1 MARREFDVASEVQRA
16 AAAVRVD
23 ETSASAVVE
32 QIAEEAPIA
41 LVYNGVPHVV
51 VMASPADLEDL
62 ALGFS
67 LSEAVIGSVAELG
80 GIEIVPEQ
88 TGYSVYLSV
97 PPDRVEMIAQRRR
110 NMTARTGCGVCGAET
125 IEQAMRNV
133 PVVAAPGAGGG
144 AQRVTRRAMADAM
157 KQLPALQSL
166 NAATGATHAAAWA
179 NLDGRLQLVRE
190 DVGRHNALDKLI
202 GALAAG
208 DVDTAQG
215 FAVITSRASYEMV
228 QKAAMAGIGLLAAVS
243 APTALAVRIAREA
256 RVTLAGFVRGERC
269 MVYADEARRLTKDED
284 WKT

>member
-1 MARREFDVASEVQRA
+1 VARREFDA
-16 AAAVRVD
+16 
-23 ETSASAVVE
+23 ASAVRRAVPAVRIDTSSSGAAVE

-51 VMASPADLEDL
+51 VMASPAHLEDL

-67 LSEAVIGSVAELG
+67 LSEGVIGSAAELG
-80 GIEIVPEQ
+80 GMEIVPEQ
-88 TGYSVYLSV
+88 MGFSIYLSV
-97 PPDRVEMIAQRRR
+97 PPERVEVIAQRRR

-125 IEQAMRNV
+125 IEQAMRDV
-133 PVVAAPGAGGG
+133 PKVAAGRGFAG
-144 AQRVTRRAMADAM
+144 TRQAIAAAMG
-157 KQLPALQSL
+157 QLPSLQAL

-179 NLDGRLQLVRE
+179 NLEGEIQVVRE

-202 GALAAG
+202 GALAADG
-208 DVDTAQG
+208 IDTAQG

-256 RVTLAGFVRGERC
+256 GVTLAGFVRGERC
-269 MVYADEARRLTKDED
+269 TVYADDAHRVTTSGDWEA
-284 WKT
+284 

>member
-1 MARREFDVASEVQRA
+1 MTHREFDVVNEVHRA
-16 AAAVRVD
+16 VAAVRID
-23 ETSASAVVE
+23 ASLACATIE

-51 VMASPADLEDL
+51 VMASPVNLEDL

-67 LSEAVIGSVAELG
+67 LSEALIGSPAELG

-97 PPDRVEMIAQRRR
+97 PPERAAIIEQRRR
-110 NMTARTGCGVCGAET
+110 NMTARTGCGLCGAET
-125 IEQAMRNV
+125 IEQAMRDV
-133 PVVAAPGAGGG
+133 PKVTAGRGVIAG
-144 AQRVTRRAMADAM
+144 RGVTRHAMAAAM
-157 KQLPALQSL
+157 KQLPSLQTL
-166 NAATGATHAAAWA
+166 NSATGATHAAAWA
-179 NLDGRLQLVRE
+179 NFNGQLQLVRE

-208 DVDTAQG
+208 RIDTAQG

-256 RVTLAGFVRGERC
+256 GVTLAGFVRGERC
-269 MVYADEARRLTKDED
+269 MVYADDAHRLTTSDD
-284 WKT
+284 WKA

>member
-1 MARREFDVASEVQRA
+1 VVRRQFDVATEVRRA
-16 AAAVRVD
+16 VPAVRVD
-23 ETSASAVVE
+23 DSSACAVVE

-51 VMASPADLEDL
+51 VMATPANLEDL

-67 LSEAVIGSVAELG
+67 LSEAVIGSAAELG

-88 TGYSVYLSV
+88 TGYSIYLSV
-97 PPDRVEMIAQRRR
+97 PPERVAAIEQRRR

-125 IEQAMRNV
+125 IEQAMRDV
-133 PVVAAPGAGGG
+133 PKVAAG
-144 AQRVTRRAMADAM
+144 QRVTRHAMASAM
-157 KQLPALQSL
+157 KQLPSLQTL
-166 NAATGATHAAAWA
+166 NAATGATHAAGWA
-179 NLDGRLQLVRE
+179 NFNGQLQLVRE

-208 DVDTAQG
+208 GTDTAQG

-256 RVTLAGFVRGERC
+256 GVTLAGFVRGERC
-269 MVYADEARRLTKDED
+269 MVYADEAHRLTQNND
-284 WKT
+284 WKA

>member
-1 MARREFDVASEVQRA
+1 VARREFDA
-16 AAAVRVD
+16 
-23 ETSASAVVE
+23 ASAVRRAVPAVRIDTGSSGAAVE

-51 VMASPADLEDL
+51 VMASPAHLEDL

-67 LSEAVIGSVAELG
+67 LSEGVIASAAELG
-80 GIEIVPEQ
+80 GMEIVPEQ
-88 TGYSVYLSV
+88 TGYSIYLSV
-97 PPDRVEMIAQRRR
+97 PAERVEVIAQRRR

-125 IEQAMRNV
+125 IEQAMRDV
-133 PVVAAPGAGGG
+133 PKVAAQRGFAASGA
-144 AQRVTRRAMADAM
+144 TRQALAAAMR
-157 KQLPALQSL
+157 QLPSLQTL

-179 NLDGRLQLVRE
+179 NSKGEIQVVRE

-202 GALAAG
+202 GALATDG
-208 DVDTAQG
+208 IDTAQG

-256 RVTLAGFVRGERC
+256 GVTLAGFVRGERC
-269 MVYADEARRLTKDED
+269 TVYADDAKRLTTMGD
-284 WKT
+284 WKA

>member
-1 MARREFDVASEVQRA
+1 VTRREFEVATEVRRA
-16 AAAVRVD
+16 VAAVRVD
-23 ETSASAVVE
+23 ESSARAVVE

-51 VMASPADLEDL
+51 VMASPANLEDL

-67 LSEAVIGSVAELG
+67 LSEGVIGSASELG

-88 TGYSVYLSV
+88 TGYSIYLSV
-97 PPDRVEMIAQRRR
+97 PTERVAIIEQRRR

-125 IEQAMRNV
+125 IEQAMRDV
-133 PVVAAPGAGGG
+133 QKVAS
-144 AQRVTRRAMADAM
+144 AQPVTRQAMADAM
-157 KQLPALQSL
+157 KQLPALQTL
-166 NAATGATHAAAWA
+166 NTATGAAHAAAWA
-179 NLDGRLQLVRE
+179 NLDGQLQLVRE

-208 DVDTAQG
+208 GIDTAQG

-243 APTALAVRIAREA
+243 APTALAVRIARKA
-256 RVTLAGFVRGERC
+256 GVTLAGFVRGQRC
-269 MVYADEARRLTKDED
+269 MVYADEAHRLTKGDD
-284 WKT
+284 WKA

>member
-41 LVYNGVPHVV
+41 LVYNRVPYVV
-51 VMASPADLEDL
+51 VMASPAYLEDL

-133 PVVAAPGAGGG
+133 PVVVAPGAGGG

-202 GALAAG
+202 GALAVAG
-208 DVDTAQG
+208 MDTAQG

-269 MVYADEARRLTKDED
+269 MVYADEARRLTKNKD
-284 WKT
+284 WKA

>member
-1 MARREFDVASEVQRA
+1 MARREFDVTHDVHRSAE
-16 AAAVRVD
+16 AVGV
-23 ETSASAVVE
+23 EGSSAHLVVE

-51 VMASPADLEDL
+51 VMASPANLEDL

-67 LSEAVIGSVAELG
+67 LNEGVIGSAAELG

-88 TGYSVYLSV
+88 TGYSVYLSI
-97 PPDRVEMIAQRRR
+97 PSERVAIIGQRRR

-125 IEQAMRNV
+125 IEQAMRDV
-133 PVVAAPGAGGG
+133 PKVAAGRGVKAG
-144 AQRVTRRAMADAM
+144 QAMGRHAIASAM
-157 KQLPALQSL
+157 KQLPSLQTL

-179 NLDGRLQLVRE
+179 NLDGELQLVRE

-208 DVDTAQG
+208 NIDTAQG

-243 APTALAVRIAREA
+243 APTALAVRLAREA
-256 RVTLAGFVRGERC
+256 GVTLAGFVRGERC
-269 MVYADEARRLTKDED
+269 MVYADDAHRLTASED
-284 WKT
+284 WKA

>member
-1 MARREFDVASEVQRA
+1 MTRREFDVATEVRRA
-16 AAAVRVD
+16 VPAVRVD
-23 ETSASAVVE
+23 ENSACAVVE

-51 VMASPADLEDL
+51 VMASPANLEDL

-67 LSEAVIGSVAELG
+67 LSEGVIGSAAELG
-80 GIEIVPEQ
+80 GIEIAPEQ
-88 TGYSVYLSV
+88 TGYSIYLSV
-97 PPDRVEMIAQRRR
+97 PPERVAVIEQRRR

-125 IEQAMRNV
+125 IEQAMRDV
-133 PVVAAPGAGGG
+133 PKVAST
-144 AQRVTRRAMADAM
+144 QRVARQAMAGAM
-157 KQLPALQSL
+157 KQLPSLQTL

-179 NLDGRLQLVRE
+179 NLDGQLQLVRE

-208 DVDTAQG
+208 GVDTAQG

-256 RVTLAGFVRGERC
+256 GVTLAGFVRGERC
-269 MVYADEARRLTKDED
+269 MVYADKAHRLTKSDD
-284 WKT
+284 WKA

>member
-1 MARREFDVASEVQRA
+1 MARREFDVTTEVQRA
-16 AAAVRVD
+16 AAAVRID
-23 ETSASAVVE
+23 ENSASAVVE

-51 VMASPADLEDL
+51 IMASPAYLEDL

-67 LSEAVIGSVAELG
+67 LNEAVIGSIAELG

-97 PPDRVEMIAQRRR
+97 PPQRVEMIAQRRR

-125 IEQAMRNV
+125 IEQAMRDV
-133 PVVAAPGAGGG
+133 PVVAAPKAGD
-144 AQRVTRRAMADAM
+144 AQRVTRRAIVDAM

-179 NLDGRLQLVRE
+179 NLDGGLQLVRE

-208 DVDTAQG
+208 GVDTAQG

-269 MVYADEARRLTKDED
+269 MVYADEAHRLTQSED

>member
-1 MARREFDVASEVQRA
+1 MTRREFDVATEVRRA
-16 AAAVRVD
+16 VPAVRVD
-23 ETSASAVVE
+23 ENSTGAVVE

-51 VMASPADLEDL
+51 VMASPANLGDL

-67 LSEAVIGSVAELG
+67 LSEGVIASAAELG
-80 GIEIVPEQ
+80 GIEIVPEE

-97 PPDRVEMIAQRRR
+97 PPERVAVIEQRRR

-133 PVVAAPGAGGG
+133 PKVVAPKVAS
-144 AQRVTRRAMADAM
+144 AQRVTRQAMAGAM
-157 KQLPALQSL
+157 KQLPALQTL

-179 NLDGRLQLVRE
+179 NLDGQLQLVRE

-208 DVDTAQG
+208 GIDTAQG

-256 RVTLAGFVRGERC
+256 GVTLAGFVRGERC
-269 MVYADEARRLTKDED
+269 MVYADEAHRLTKSKD
-284 WKT
+284 WKA

>member
-1 MARREFDVASEVQRA
+1 MTRREFDVATKVRRA
-16 AAAVRVD
+16 VPAVRVD
-23 ETSASAVVE
+23 EGSARAVVE

-51 VMASPADLEDL
+51 VMATPADLEDL

-67 LSEAVIGSVAELG
+67 LSEGVIGCAAELG

-88 TGYSVYLSV
+88 TGYSVHMSV
-97 PPDRVEMIAQRRR
+97 PPERAAIIEQRRR

-125 IEQAMRNV
+125 IEQAMRDV
-133 PVVAAPGAGGG
+133 PRVAAPKVTAG
-144 AQRVTRRAMADAM
+144 QRLTRQAMAVAM
-157 KQLPALQSL
+157 NQMPSLQTL

-179 NLDGRLQLVRE
+179 NLDGQLQLVRE

-208 DVDTAQG
+208 GMDTAQG

-256 RVTLAGFVRGERC
+256 GVTLAGFVRGERC
-269 MVYADEARRLTKDED
+269 MVYADEAHRLTQSDD
-284 WKT
+284 WKA

>member
-1 MARREFDVASEVQRA
+1 MARREFDVTTEVQRA

-23 ETSASAVVE
+23 ENSASAVVE

-51 VMASPADLEDL
+51 VMASPAYLEDL

-97 PPDRVEMIAQRRR
+97 PPERVEMIAQRRR

-133 PVVAAPGAGGG
+133 PVVPAPMVSGV
-144 AQRVTRRAMADAM
+144 QRVTRRAIADAM

-208 DVDTAQG
+208 GVDTAHG

-256 RVTLAGFVRGERC
+256 GVTLAGFVRGERC
-269 MVYADEARRLTKDED
+269 MVYADDARRLTNNED
-284 WKT
+284 WDA

>member
-1 MARREFDVASEVQRA
+1 MTRREFDVASAVRHTVS
-16 AAAVRVD
+16 AVRVD
-23 ETSASAVVE
+23 ESTASAVVE

-67 LSEAVIGSVAELG
+67 LSEAIIGSAAELG

-88 TGYSVYLSV
+88 TGYSIYLSV
-97 PPDRVEMIAQRRR
+97 PTARVAVIEQRRR

-125 IEQAMRNV
+125 IEQAMRDV
-133 PVVAAPGAGGG
+133 PRVAAPIAAGG
-144 AQRVTRRAMADAM
+144 QRVARQAMSVAM
-157 KQLPALQSL
+157 KQLPSLQTL

-179 NLDGRLQLVRE
+179 NIDGQLQVVRE

-208 DVDTAQG
+208 GMDTSQG

-243 APTALAVRIAREA
+243 APTALAVRVAREA
-256 RVTLAGFVRGERC
+256 GVTLAGFVRGERF
-269 MVYADEARRLTKDED
+269 MVYADEARRLTQSND
-284 WKT
+284 WKA

>member
-1 MARREFDVASEVQRA
+1 MARREFDVVTDVRRA
-16 AAAVRVD
+16 VPAVRVD
-23 ETSASAVVE
+23 ETSARRVVE

-41 LVYNGVPHVV
+41 LIYNGAPHVV
-51 VMASPADLEDL
+51 VMATPANLEDL

-67 LSEAVIGSVAELG
+67 LTEGVIGTAAELG
-80 GIEIVPEQ
+80 GVEIVPEK
-88 TGYSVYLSV
+88 TGYSIYLSV
-97 PPDRVEMIAQRRR
+97 PPERVAVIERRRR

-125 IEQAMRNV
+125 IEQAMRDVPNV
-133 PVVAAPGAGGG
+133 TAPKVAGFR
-144 AQRVTRRAMADAM
+144 RVTRQAMASAM
-157 KQLPALQSL
+157 KQMPVLQTL

-179 NLDGRLQLVRE
+179 SLDGQLQLVRE

-208 DVDTAQG
+208 GMDTAQG

-256 RVTLAGFVRGERC
+256 GVTLAGFVRGERC
-269 MVYADEARRLTKDED
+269 MVYADEAHRLTQSAD
-284 WKT
+284 WKE

>member
-1 MARREFDVASEVQRA
+1 MARREFEVATEVRRA
-16 AAAVRVD
+16 VAAVRVD
-23 ETSASAVVE
+23 ESSACPVVE

-51 VMASPADLEDL
+51 VMASPANLEDL

-67 LSEAVIGSVAELG
+67 LSEGVIGSVAELG

-97 PPDRVEMIAQRRR
+97 PPERVAIIEQRRR

-133 PVVAAPGAGGG
+133 PKVAAPKVAA
-144 AQRVTRRAMADAM
+144 AQRVTRQAMAAAM
-157 KQLPALQSL
+157 KQLPSLQTL
-166 NAATGATHAAAWA
+166 NMATGATHAAAWA
-179 NLDGRLQLVRE
+179 NFDGQLQLVRE

-208 DVDTAQG
+208 GMDTAQG
-215 FAVITSRASYEMV
+215 FALITSRASYEMV

-243 APTALAVRIAREA
+243 APTALAVGIAREA
-256 RVTLAGFVRGERC
+256 GLTLAGFVRGERC
-269 MVYADEARRLTKDED
+269 MVYADEAHRLTKSDD
-284 WKT
+284 WKA